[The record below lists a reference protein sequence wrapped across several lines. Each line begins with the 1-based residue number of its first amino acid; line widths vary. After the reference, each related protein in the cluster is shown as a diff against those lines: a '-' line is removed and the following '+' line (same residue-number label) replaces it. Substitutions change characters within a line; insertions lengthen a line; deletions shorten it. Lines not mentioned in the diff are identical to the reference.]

1 MGTKGEEMWLVV
13 ALEVRK
19 ITTVERLW
27 HGRSNEFYRRASP
40 GRPDEDVWAYVDRA
54 KTGSVRLRRRRCP
67 HLPLQRDSAASYN
80 PGAFCAIAP
89 LTFSTNASAATSS
102 VFSFPSV
109 HPFSAPSS
117 AS

>member
-40 GRPDEDVWAYVDRA
+40 GRPAEDVWAYVDRA
-54 KTGSVRLRRRRCP
+54 KTGSVRLRRGRCP
-67 HLPLQRDSAASYN
+67 HLPLERASGASC
-80 PGAFCAIAP
+80 PLGAFCATALEYSP
-89 LTFSTNASAATSS
+89 TNSSPALHSSFSS
-102 VFSFPSV
+102 
-109 HPFSAPSS
+109 H
-117 AS
+117 

>member
-1 MGTKGEEMWLVV
+1 MGTKGQEMWLVV

-54 KTGSVRLRRRRCP
+54 KTGSVRLRRGRCP
-67 HLPLQRDSAASYN
+67 HLPLERDSAASYKL
-80 PGAFCAIAP
+80 GDFRSEERRVGKEC
-89 LTFSTNASAATSS
+89 TATCRSRW
-102 VFSFPSV
+102 
-109 HPFSAPSS
+109 
-117 AS
+117 

>member
-40 GRPDEDVWAYVDRA
+40 GRPDEDIWAYVDRA
-54 KTGSVRLRRRRCP
+54 KTRSGRLRRRRCP
-67 HLPLQRDSAASYN
+67 HQPLQRYSTASYKLWD
-80 PGAFCAIAP
+80 FWAIA
-89 LTFSTNASAATSS
+89 LLIFSTNS
-102 VFSFPSV
+102 
-109 HPFSAPSS
+109 SAPISS
-117 AS
+117 HF